1 MDPEEPHFTR
11 HRNERQPACNRGRRL
26 FAVAALLKI
35 CAASF
40 YFGYRNSA
48 NENSKIGSN
57 AVRNSPRENEID
69 ANVVAVDCTETT
81 VVPEISELSASL
93 RLKISQRMKEE
104 FARGDQ
110 TQRNGELFADTA
122 GGEKS
127 ARGDQTQA
135 NGKLFPDTVG
145 GFVVGALRV
154 STDEML
160 NNYDFGV
167 PIRKLL
173 PRERQGERESIILYN
188 TLASVPSNDKLEK
201 DAIYGVNG
209 EMAKVSVSEAMERC
223 DTLNV
228 IFTALNNDTDCHLLI
243 GDFESYHIN
252 RWVRMP
258 VFDFRNK
265 KQHRELDHA
274 LPLRH
279 AGRITQN
286 KNGVDIFELPDVWG
300 NFQKGQK
307 GLLLEHFD
315 RMKTFLENVDDVLK
329 DLKELLKLRNVV
341 RDNTVVVLTV
351 NSGQS
356 ELLSNFICGARS
368 RGFDTG
374 NVLVFP
380 TDERSHK
387 LAQGLGVASYFD
399 EKNFGKMPIGAAKAY
414 GDYIF
419 ANMMYA
425 KVLCVLYVS
434 LLGHDVLF
442 QDVVRKCEFLL
453 ELSNNFWSLFPV
465 PAHSIPLQLPPQDI
479 VWFKDPL
486 TYFHDK
492 SNTAIQEFDILF
504 QHDGNAQSR
513 YSPYSANSGFYYVRS
528 NKKTSYLFTSLM
540 YHGAIVRKSKSHQ
553 QVLVQLLNEHSSM
566 FGLKVKVFDA
576 SQTDMFPGGYHYH
589 QQWETMHAIISGKSN
604 AYILHMS
611 WTENKVNKVLFFRQM
626 GEWYVQD
633 KCIGDDISNLID
645 GNVEDGV
652 LVEQCCSAEPIFS
665 CHYKDKP
672 SKIPCPDS
680 PRIDPLK
687 RRSFW

>member
-1 MDPEEPHFTR
+1 MDSEEPHFTR
-11 HRNERQPACNRGRRL
+11 HRNERQPACNRGWRL

-48 NENSKIGSN
+48 YEYNKIDNN
-57 AVRNSPRENEID
+57 AVGNSARENEVD
-69 ANVVAVDCTETT
+69 ANVAVDCATT
-81 VVPEISELSASL
+81 LPEISELSASL
-93 RLKISQRMKEE
+93 RRKISQRMKEE
-104 FARGDQ
+104 FARGD
-110 TQRNGELFADTA
+110 ELFADTA
-122 GGEKS
+122 GGEES
-127 ARGDQTQA
+127 TRGDQTQ
-135 NGKLFPDTVG
+135 NGKLFPDTVR

-160 NNYDFGV
+160 KNYDFGV

-173 PRERQGERESIILYN
+173 PREREGERESIILYN

-258 VFDFRNK
+258 VFDFHNK
-265 KQHRELDHA
+265 KQQRGLDHA

-300 NFQKGQK
+300 NFKKGQK
-307 GLLLEHFD
+307 GILLEHFD

-329 DLKELLKLRNVV
+329 DVKELLKLRNVV

-380 TDERSHK
+380 TDEQSHK

-399 EKNFGKMPIGAAKAY
+399 EKNFGKMPIGAAHAY

-442 QDVVRKCEFLL
+442 QDVVRRCEFLL
-453 ELSNNFWSLFPV
+453 ELSNNFWLLFSV
-465 PAHSIPLQLPPQDI
+465 PSHGIPLQQPP
-479 VWFKDPL
+479 
-486 TYFHDK
+486 
-492 SNTAIQEFDILF
+492 
-504 QHDGNAQSR
+504 
-513 YSPYSANSGFYYVRS
+513 
-528 NKKTSYLFTSLM
+528 
-540 YHGAIVRKSKSHQ
+540 
-553 QVLVQLLNEHSSM
+553 
-566 FGLKVKVFDA
+566 
-576 SQTDMFPGGYHYH
+576 
-589 QQWETMHAIISGKSN
+589 
-604 AYILHMS
+604 
-611 WTENKVNKVLFFRQM
+611 
-626 GEWYVQD
+626 
-633 KCIGDDISNLID
+633 
-645 GNVEDGV
+645 
-652 LVEQCCSAEPIFS
+652 
-665 CHYKDKP
+665 
-672 SKIPCPDS
+672 
-680 PRIDPLK
+680 
-687 RRSFW
+687 